1 MSSIVSPSHSVWS
14 SPIGVITATP
24 AWITFVASSAPPS
37 PTSTTATSTGASAN
51 VANASAVVMSK
62 YVSGSANRWSTS
74 SASGAISRYVATNRS
89 SLTGSPSRLI
99 RSRTVSRCGLV

>member
-1 MSSIVSPSHSVWS
+1 MVSPSHSVWS

-24 AWITFVASSAPPS
+24 AWSTLVASSAPPS

-51 VANASAVVMSK
+51 VGERQRGGHVEVGQRL
-62 YVSGSANRWSTS
+62 VDRWSTS
-74 SASGAISRYVATNRS
+74 SASGSTSRYIATKRS